1 MTGLAFLATFGLQGC
16 SDDEGGNDGKN
27 PPPTINVEVGDV
39 TRTTASFTITTN
51 GAADYAYAVLPAS
64 ETIADAEAL
73 FENGTVAMFEGAK
86 KAEVKIEDLS
96 GDTEYK
102 LYAAA
107 RNLNP
112 FLYSEL
118 VSESIDTHVA
128 YTDMI
133 TLERVKTTSFAYHI
147 MKPEGVVKYKHVCL
161 SKSDYDFIINLAGG
175 TPASYVSAFG
185 KEATEDDTY
194 VFDTTFFDANG
205 FRQDIYSDMEFIII
219 AGEIDGE
226 GQVAKDAAKTLVFK
240 TKKAGTA
247 PYGID
252 VSVSNITSMTADITI
267 KPEEG
272 IECFRYHVNT
282 KAEFDYTA
290 FEGEAS
296 VRRMII
302 GHWDDVSNESSG
314 AITVNAKGL
323 KPNTEYQVGIVGFD
337 KDMREKFLL
346 YDFTTGE
353 PTGPLPELTAEPVT
367 VETPWNKA
375 AFKIKT
381 TYTVSMVAGV
391 FPRGSIEDVLSR
403 PGNEALT
410 AGDVIAANGTSLT
423 PEQVAAAMSEEGLVI
438 ESDVLT
444 PNTEYEFG
452 VYATNEESVGVSVVK
467 DFATVSLPQFDGN
480 GVRAKLPGK
489 YTATTK
495 DLEGKTVTFSVTIA
509 TGVNEATEKA
519 YHDMNR
525 LVVLGFAP
533 CGVEYAD
540 PEKLLANGWVA
551 NKEEADAGYGPKWFI
566 EFNSDNTI
574 STSAPSDGMLDYTMA
589 KFNGKEL
596 YFRGYAKR
604 PTSDRYTDTAISF
617 PIEVADDLTLTVK
630 KVVDESEFGT
640 FIYYPGVM
648 SGTSQWYGD
657 MAFAASD
664 EIVLTRDADQGA
676 EPAAVKN
683 VRQVSLPE
691 RVTVNLDAAPVADS
705 RRIAAERM
713 MR

>member
-1 MTGLAFLATFGLQGC
+1 MTA
-16 SDDEGGNDGKN
+16 KI

-39 TRTTASFTITTN
+39 TRTTASFTITTS

-73 FENGTVAMFEGAK
+73 FENGIVAMFEGAK
-86 KAEVKIEDLS
+86 KVEVKIEDLT
-96 GDTEYK
+96 GDTKYK

-112 FLYSEL
+112 FLYSKL

-133 TLERVKTTSFAYHI
+133 TLESVKTTSFAYHI
-147 MKPEGVVKYKHVCL
+147 MKPEGVAKYKHVCL
-161 SKSDYDFIINLAGG
+161 SKSDYDYIINLAGG

-194 VFDTTFFDANG
+194 VFDTGG

-252 VSVSNITSMTADITI
+252 VSVSNIASMTADITI

-272 IECFRYHVNT
+272 IERFRYHVNT
-282 KAEFDYTA
+282 KAEFDYIA

-314 AITVNAKGL
+314 TITVNAKGL

-423 PEQVAAAMSEEGLVI
+423 PEQVAAAMSGEGLVI

-452 VYATNEESVGVSVVK
+452 VCATNEESVGVSVVK
-467 DFATVSLPQFDGN
+467 DFATVSLPQYDGN

-551 NKEEADAGYGPKWFI
+551 NEEEANAGYGPKWFI

-574 STSAPSDGMLDYTMA
+574 STSAPINGELDYTMA

-596 YFRGYAKR
+596 YFHGYAKR
-604 PTSDRYTDTAISF
+604 PNSDNYTDMAISF

-630 KVVDESEFGT
+630 KAVDNSFE
-640 FIYYPGVM
+640 YYPGVL
-648 SGTSQWYGD
+648 SGTSQWWGD

>member
-1 MTGLAFLATFGLQGC
+1 
-16 SDDEGGNDGKN
+16 
-27 PPPTINVEVGDV
+27 
-39 TRTTASFTITTN
+39 
-51 GAADYAYAVLPAS
+51 
-64 ETIADAEAL
+64 
-73 FENGTVAMFEGAK
+73 
-86 KAEVKIEDLS
+86 
-96 GDTEYK
+96 
-102 LYAAA
+102 
-107 RNLNP
+107 
-112 FLYSEL
+112 
-118 VSESIDTHVA
+118 
-128 YTDMI
+128 
-133 TLERVKTTSFAYHI
+133 
-147 MKPEGVVKYKHVCL
+147 
-161 SKSDYDFIINLAGG
+161 
-175 TPASYVSAFG
+175 
-185 KEATEDDTY
+185 
-194 VFDTTFFDANG
+194 
-205 FRQDIYSDMEFIII
+205 MEFIII

-252 VSVSNITSMTADITI
+252 VSVSNIASMTADITI

-272 IECFRYHVNT
+272 IERFRYHVNT
-282 KAEFDYTA
+282 KAEFDYIA

-314 AITVNAKGL
+314 TITVNAKGL

-423 PEQVAAAMSEEGLVI
+423 PEQVAAAMSGEGLVI

-452 VYATNEESVGVSVVK
+452 VCATNEESVGVSVVK
-467 DFATVSLPQFDGN
+467 DFATVSLPQYDGN

-574 STSAPSDGMLDYTMA
+574 STSAPINGELDYTMA